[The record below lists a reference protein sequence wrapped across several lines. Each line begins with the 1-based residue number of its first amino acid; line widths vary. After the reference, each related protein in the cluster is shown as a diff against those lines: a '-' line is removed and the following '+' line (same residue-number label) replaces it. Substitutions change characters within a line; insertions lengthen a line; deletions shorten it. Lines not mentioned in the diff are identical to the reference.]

1 MKPFLGL
8 PELNIVPLY
17 SLQPH
22 EYIDEYR
29 VEELIQVLKQD
40 NVLRNPPVVMPLDEM
55 ETQYVVLDGASRMAA
70 FDRMGNPHILVQV
83 VRQGEWPVLVETW
96 HHVILGPK
104 ISELITA
111 IERLNRIVLTPH
123 GLHEV
128 ERQLQEG
135 IRAPFLLMA
144 DGRIFQV
151 GYPND
156 SLETQ
161 VIFLNEFAS
170 IYSLKGRVE
179 RTSSI
184 MIDRLKELYPEFS
197 CLILLPKFSV
207 EEVLC
212 ATRAGLLFPA
222 GLTRFVITPRV
233 LRVNY
238 PMDWLRANR
247 PIEEKRE
254 QLSQWLQNE
263 IARRKI
269 RFYSESTFLFD
280 D

>member
-1 MKPFLGL
+1 MRPFLGL
-8 PELNIVPLY
+8 PELNIMPLY

-22 EYIDEYR
+22 EYIDEHR
-29 VEELIQVLKQD
+29 VGELMRLLEEENI
-40 NVLRNPPVVMPLDEM
+40 LRNPPVVMPLDER
-55 ETQYVVLDGASRMAA
+55 ETQFVVLDGASRMAA
-70 FDRMGNPHILVQV
+70 FDRMANPHILVQV

-96 HHVILGPK
+96 HHVVLGVRM
-104 ISELITA
+104 SELISS
-111 IERLNRIVLTPH
+111 IERLQGIALIPH
-123 GLHEV
+123 ELHEV
-128 ERQLQEG
+128 ERELQEG
-135 IRAPFLLMA
+135 IITPFLMMA
-144 DGRIFQV
+144 DGGIFQV
-151 GYPND
+151 GHPND

-161 VIFLNEFAS
+161 VMFLNQFAD
-170 IYSLKGRVE
+170 IYRLQGRVE

-184 MIDRLKELYPEFS
+184 MIDRLKDLYPDFC

-207 EEVLC
+207 EEVLRV
-212 ATRAGLLFPA
+212 TRAGLLFPA
-222 GLTRFVITPRV
+222 GLTRFVITPRA

-238 PMDWLRANR
+238 PVDWLRSNR

-254 QLSQWLQNE
+254 QLSQWLRDE